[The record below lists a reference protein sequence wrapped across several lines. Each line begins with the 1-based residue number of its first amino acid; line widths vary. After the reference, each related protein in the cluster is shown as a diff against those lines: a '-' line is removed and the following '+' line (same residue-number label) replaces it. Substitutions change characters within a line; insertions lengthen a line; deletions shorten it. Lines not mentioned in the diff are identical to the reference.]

1 MKKIMAVIV
10 IAIMMIPAS
19 ALAQPETLI
28 GRDLDHGG
36 YGGPVVKFSQ
46 VAGELGLLV
55 GGQGGWVIGQ
65 TMTIGGGGYGLVT
78 THLINDG
85 TDDYEIG
92 LGYGGLLLEYL
103 RQPDDLI
110 HFNFSCL
117 FALGGV
123 SFREPGS
130 YVDIDP
136 GSSDDLIYVLEP
148 SANVCVNVT
157 QHFRISAGVEYR
169 YFTGLNQESLDMG
182 LKEEDLTG
190 TSFII
195 SFRFGKY

>member
-1 MKKIMAVIV
+1 MKKLTAVFV
-10 IAIMMIPAS
+10 IAIIMIPAS

-28 GRDLDHGG
+28 GRNLEHGG

-46 VAGELGLLV
+46 IAGELGLLV

-65 TMTIGGGGYGLVT
+65 TFTLGGGGYGLVT
-78 THLINDG
+78 THLVNDG
-85 TDDYEIG
+85 IAEYEIG

-117 FALGGV
+117 FAIGGI

-130 YVDIDP
+130 YVDLDP
-136 GSSDDLIYVLEP
+136 GSSDDLIYVIEP
-148 SANVCVNVT
+148 SASVCVNIT
-157 QHFRISAGVEYR
+157 QNFRIAAGVEYR
-169 YFTGLNQESLDMG
+169 YFTGLDQASLDLG
-182 LKEEDLTG
+182 LLDEDLTG
-190 TSFII
+190 TSFIL